1 LSFRFDESY
10 LPRRPFGRTFQ
21 LITTKGVFDMATS
34 KEIQT
39 LDYVKEGVRYTIHVE
54 EGEGGVKWGTWNCR
68 ECGTGGSS
76 ARKVDDI
83 DGAIGAAKLDLE
95 RHHISNHGA

>member
-1 LSFRFDESY
+1 M
-10 LPRRPFGRTFQ
+10 T
-21 LITTKGVFDMATS
+21 TS

-39 LDYVKEGVRYTIHVE
+39 LDYVKGSVRYTIHVE

-76 ARKVDDI
+76 AKKADDI

-95 RHHISNHGA
+95 RHHVANHGA

>member
-1 LSFRFDESY
+1 MKPFAVAAFSAEFSTHHDE
-10 LPRRPFGRTFQ
+10 RCFA
-21 LITTKGVFDMATS
+21 MATS

-54 EGEGGVKWGTWNCR
+54 QEESGVKWGTWNCR
-68 ECGTGGSS
+68 ECGVGGSS
-76 ARKVDDI
+76 AKKADDI

-95 RHHISNHGA
+95 RHHVSNHGT